1 MSPPLAPA
9 VALPSRFLHDVRVGL
24 RQPQKR
30 LPCKYLYDQRGSELF
45 DQICE
50 LDEYYPTRTELA
62 VTRRYAREIASQIGA
77 GAALVEYGSG
87 SSTKTRLL
95 LDELPTARAYVPIDI
110 CREQLAASA
119 RRVAQTYPALAVLPV
134 CADFTHPI
142 ALPQFPERPTHA
154 AVYFPGSTIGNF
166 TPADAQNLLRS
177 IRSTVDVGGGAV
189 LGIDLQKTV
198 EVVEAAYNDA
208 EGVTA
213 AFNLNLLERINREL
227 GADFCVDDFEH
238 RADYDPEHGRI
249 DMLLVAQRDQIV
261 EVAGEP
267 VRFKRGETI
276 HTEHSHKYTLD
287 GFARLAAGAGLAVH
301 KAWTDPKHWFAVV
314 HLVAE

>member
-1 MSPPLAPA
+1 MPPTLTPA
-9 VALPSRFLHDVRVGL
+9 AASSSRFLHDVRVGL
-24 RQPQKR
+24 RQSQKR

-62 VTRRYAREIASQIGA
+62 ITRRFAGDIAAQIGP

-87 SSTKTRLL
+87 SSLKTRLL
-95 LDELPTARAYVPIDI
+95 LDELTTARAYVPIDI
-110 CREQLAASA
+110 SREHLAAAAA
-119 RRVAQTYPALAVLPV
+119 RIRQRYPALAVLPV

-142 ALPQFPERPTHA
+142 ELPEFPERPTHA

-166 TPADAQNLLRS
+166 QPPDAQNLLKS
-177 IRSTVDVGGGAV
+177 IRSTVGAGGGVV
-189 LGIDLQKTV
+189 LGIDLQKPV
-198 EVVEAAYNDA
+198 EVIEAAYNDGD
-208 EGVTA
+208 GVTA

-227 GADFCVDDFEH
+227 GADFCTEDFEH
-238 RADYDPEHGRI
+238 RADYNAEHGRI
-249 DMLLVAQRDQIV
+249 DMLLVAQRDQVV
-261 EVAGEP
+261 EVAGE
-267 VRFKRGETI
+267 RIEFEAGETI

-287 GFARLAAGAGLAVH
+287 GFAELAAEAGLTLH
-301 KAWTDPKHWFAVV
+301 KAWTDPQQWFAVV

>member
-1 MSPPLAPA
+1 MSPTLAPA
-9 VALPSRFLHDVRVGL
+9 AAFPTQFLHDVRVGL
-24 RQPQKR
+24 RQRRKR

-62 VTRRYAREIASQIGA
+62 ITRQYAGEIADQIGD

-87 SSTKTRLL
+87 SSVKTRLL
-95 LDELPTARAYVPIDI
+95 LDELTTARAYVPIDI
-110 CREQLAASA
+110 SREHLAAAAA
-119 RRVAQTYPALAVLPV
+119 RIRESYPALAVLPV

-142 ALPQFPERPTHA
+142 ELPEFPKRPTHA

-166 TPADAQNLLRS
+166 PPADAQNLLKS
-177 IRSTVDVGGGAV
+177 IRSTVGDGGGVV
-189 LGIDLQKTV
+189 LGIDLQKPV
-198 EVVEAAYNDA
+198 EVVEAAYNDG

-227 GADFCVDDFEH
+227 GADFCIDDFEH
-238 RADYDPEHGRI
+238 RADYNVKHGRI
-249 DMLLVAQRDQIV
+249 DMLLVAQRDQVV
-261 EVAGEP
+261 EIAGEQ
-267 VRFKRGETI
+267 VEFRAGETI

-287 GFARLAAGAGLAVH
+287 GFSELAAEAGLTLR
-301 KAWTDPKHWFAVV
+301 KAWTDARRWFAVV